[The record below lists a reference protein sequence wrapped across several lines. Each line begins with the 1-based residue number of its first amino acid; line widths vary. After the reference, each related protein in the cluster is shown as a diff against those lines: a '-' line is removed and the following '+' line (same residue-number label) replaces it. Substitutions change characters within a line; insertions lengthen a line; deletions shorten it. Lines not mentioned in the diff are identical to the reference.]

1 MNISRRID
9 LSGLNRRVKLVIGV
23 FGVLLIMLLAEV
35 AILVGMGIKA
45 GNGASTGR
53 TNVQGAIKAD
63 TSTVPVAAWRA
74 PDVLRSLQATGLDV
88 EALPGGKKNDELG
101 MSVHVDEIRFRTHA
115 GTILVGGIILTFDSE
130 DDLVQM
136 MNYYSIVGQALPA
149 AKSWVF
155 SRDNVLIQ
163 INADLPAEQA
173 KRFEEAL
180 GSMGE

>member
-1 MNISRRID
+1 
-9 LSGLNRRVKLVIGV
+9 V
-23 FGVLLIMLLAEV
+23 
-35 AILVGMGIKA
+35 

-74 PDVLRSLQATGLDV
+74 PDVFRSLQATGLDV

-136 MNYYSIVGQALPA
+136 MNYYRMLGQALPA

-163 INADLPAEQA
+163 INGDLPAEQA